1 MIKNRLEDLL
11 NQCIIV
17 LDADASDVANKVTAI
32 DGQHTYYKTKG
43 GSIIKAVP
51 NGNGIVFQ
59 GGLQMERGMNIEVP
73 QNDIMTQENGWAYQT
88 PSMPFGSSQ
97 TVYSLLKEK
106 SDYKNFLDLLD
117 GSDPD
122 SVSSSLLVNSLS
134 NDKYTCTNADGD
146 NYNMRLFDNYNYTVY
161 VPSNASIQKLIDDGL
176 LPTWNDFDTYRTLK
190 ENAST
195 AEDQERYGHACYV
208 IKKRIMDFV
217 RYHIQDN
224 SVIIGGQAVTNTAY
238 ESMLRNPV
246 TNRYYSL
253 TVNSDANG
261 LTVKDVSGNTPCG
274 KDQWPV

>member
-1 MIKNRLEDLL
+1 
-11 NQCIIV
+11 
-17 LDADASDVANKVTAI
+17 
-32 DGQHTYYKTKG
+32 
-43 GSIIKAVP
+43 
-51 NGNGIVFQ
+51 
-59 GGLQMERGMNIEVP
+59 MERGMNIEVP

-106 SDYKNFLDLLD
+106 SDYRNFLDLLD

-261 LTVKDVSGNTPCG
+261 LTVKDVSGNTRHVVKTNGLYNQICREYWFSGSRSKNQYTRTIYQASDAVVHLIDSPLYYG
-274 KDQWPV
+274 TLTKWKDEI